1 MMRRREFLGS
11 SLAAAAALSLPARRL
26 RATDAAST
34 SPLPAEIPAVSGT
47 GAPITLARS
56 DLQSLTESLR
66 GALFLPGNPGYEEAR
81 RVLNETINRHPALIV
96 QPSGAADVRAAVT
109 FAREHSLLLAVK
121 CGGHSQ
127 SGQSTCEGGMQ
138 LDLSRVRGV
147 RIDPTARRAY
157 VAGGCLL
164 GELDHEAMAC
174 GLVTT
179 AGTVSHTGVGGL
191 TLGGGFGR
199 LARRFGLALDNV
211 TAVDIVTADGQ
222 YRHASAAANPELLW
236 AVRGGGGNFG
246 VVTSFEFA
254 LYPMQRQVIA
264 GNVVFPLSRAR
275 ELLPAYADL
284 SLHAPDDL
292 YTDCILSA
300 TPGKD
305 AVFVIALCY
314 SGPAER
320 ADHALAPIRKLGTP
334 VADTVK
340 ALDYVAV
347 QRGTDRTDP
356 RVYADYEQSGLV
368 HAFDSELAATV
379 VAGFESSPERRTTV
393 FFQHGGGA
401 IGRVSETAT
410 AFPHRRATHNM
421 IAAASWPAENDPT
434 PHRRFI
440 DQYWQR
446 LRRFTDGIYVNTMND
461 EPPGVVEAN
470 YRGNLQRLRRV
481 KQIYDSSNLFRLNA
495 NVRPSA

>member
-1 MMRRREFLGS
+1 MDRREFLGS
-11 SLAAAAALSLPARRL
+11 SLAATVALSLAPRRL
-26 RATDAAST
+26 IAVDAASGST
-34 SPLPAEIPAVSGT
+34 LPAELPALTSGGT
-47 GAPITLARS
+47 PTTLARS
-56 DLQSLTESLR
+56 DLQALKDSLR
-66 GALFLPGNPGYEEAR
+66 GALLLSGNPGYDEAR
-81 RVLNETINRHPALIV
+81 RVLNETIDRHPALIV
-96 QPSGAADVRAAVT
+96 QPSGAADVRTAVT

-127 SGQSTCEGGMQ
+127 SGLSTCEGGMQ
-138 LDLSRVRGV
+138 LDLSRIRGV
-147 RIDPTARRAY
+147 RIDPAARRAY
-157 VAGGCLL
+157 VSGGCLL

-222 YRHASAAANPELLW
+222 YRHASSAENPELLW

-246 VVTSFEFA
+246 VVTTFEFT
-254 LYPMQRQVIA
+254 LHPMQRQVIA
-264 GNVVFPLSRAR
+264 GNVVFPLSRAS

-284 SLHAPDDL
+284 SLHAPDEL

-300 TPGKD
+300 PPGKD
-305 AVFVIALCY
+305 AVFIIALCY

-320 ADHALAPIRKLGTP
+320 ADRTLAPIRKLGTP
-334 VADTVK
+334 LADTLK

-356 RVYADYEQSGLV
+356 RVYADYEQSGFIDT
-368 HAFDSELAATV
+368 FDSDLAAALVT
-379 VAGFESSPERRTTV
+379 GFESSADRRTTV

-401 IGRVSETAT
+401 IGRIPATAT

-421 IAAASWPAENDPT
+421 LLAASWPAENDPT
-434 PHRRFI
+434 PHRRFV
-440 DQYWQR
+440 DRYWAT
-446 LRRFTDGIYVNTMND
+446 LLRFTDGVYVNTMN
-461 EPPGVVEAN
+461 EAPPEVVEAN
-470 YRGNLQRLRRV
+470 YQGNLQRLRRL
-481 KQIYDSSNLFRLNA
+481 KQKYDPANLFRLNA
-495 NVRPSA
+495 NVRPNV